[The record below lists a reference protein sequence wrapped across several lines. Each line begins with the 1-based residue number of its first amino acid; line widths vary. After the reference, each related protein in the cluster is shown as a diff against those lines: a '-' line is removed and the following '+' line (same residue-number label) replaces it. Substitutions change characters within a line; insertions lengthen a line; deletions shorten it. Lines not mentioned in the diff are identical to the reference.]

1 MTEPS
6 PEGGAP
12 GTRRPVS
19 IFLTVACAIAGLVDL
34 QAFAFAFSREM
45 RTLSAATP
53 WIRGLGAGVALMQIV
68 CLVTLWRGRRV
79 GLYGYL
85 ALSLIYAGVFITAV
99 SPAGLLTLW
108 PAVLVGAA
116 ALWNWERLR

>member
-19 IFLTVACAIAGLVDL
+19 IFLTVACAVAGLVDL
-34 QAFAFAFSREM
+34 QSFSFAFSREM
-45 RTLSAATP
+45 RELSAGTP
-53 WIRGLGAGVALMQIV
+53 WIRGLAAGVALLQIV

-85 ALSLIYAGVFITAV
+85 LLALIYAGVFSTAV
-99 SPAGLLTLW
+99 SPAGLLSLL
-108 PAVLVGAA
+108 PAVLVGAV

>member
-19 IFLTVACAIAGLVDL
+19 IFLTVACAVAGLVDL
-34 QAFAFAFSREM
+34 QAFSFAFSREM
-45 RTLSAATP
+45 RALSAGTP
-53 WIRGLGAGVALMQIV
+53 WIRGLGAGVALLQIV

-85 ALSLIYAGVFITAV
+85 LLALIYAVVFTTAV
-99 SPAGLLTLW
+99 SPAGLLSLV
-108 PAVLVGAA
+108 PALLVGAA
-116 ALWNWERLR
+116 ALWNWDRLH